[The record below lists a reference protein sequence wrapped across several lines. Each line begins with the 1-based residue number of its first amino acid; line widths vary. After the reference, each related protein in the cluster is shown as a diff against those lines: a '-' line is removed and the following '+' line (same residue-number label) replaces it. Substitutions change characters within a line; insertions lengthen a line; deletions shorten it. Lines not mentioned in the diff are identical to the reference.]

1 MKQPSKA
8 AVGAWLRIVLGA
20 ETAIGPGK
28 ADLLDNIVAT
38 GSIAAAGRRMSMS
51 YRRAWLLV
59 DEMNSMFKE
68 PVVTTSKGGKG
79 GGGGAQ
85 LTELGKEV
93 LARYRRMQAATASAV
108 DDDLQALRRVLSA
121 KRAVVTAEA
130 ARD

>member
-59 DEMNSMFKE
+59 DEMNTMFKE

-79 GGGGAQ
+79 GGGAQ

-93 LARYRRMQAATASAV
+93 LERYRRMQKVTANAI
-108 DDDLQALRRVLSA
+108 DDDLQALRRVLSN
-121 KRAVVTAEA
+121 KRVSVAAD

>member
-59 DEMNSMFKE
+59 DEMNTMFKE

-85 LTELGKEV
+85 LTELGREV
-93 LARYRRMQAATASAV
+93 LERYRRMQKVTANAI
-108 DDDLQALRRVLSA
+108 DDDLQALRRVLSN
-121 KRAVVTAEA
+121 KRVSVAAD

>member
-1 MKQPSKA
+1 MKRPSKA

-28 ADLLDNIVAT
+28 ADLLENIVAT

-59 DEMNSMFKE
+59 DEMNTMFKE

-93 LARYRRMQAATASAV
+93 LARYRRMQAATAKAV
-108 DDDLQALRRVLSA
+108 EEDLQALRQVLSH
-121 KRAVVTAEA
+121 KRVSAEQP
-130 ARD
+130 RD

>member
-59 DEMNSMFKE
+59 DEMNTMFRE

-85 LTELGKEV
+85 LTDLGREV
-93 LARYRRMQAATASAV
+93 LSRYRRMQAATSAAI
-108 DDDLQALRRVLSA
+108 DEDLQALRSALSA
-121 KRAVVTAEA
+121 SKRAVSP
-130 ARD
+130 